1 MILTLQ
7 EHRSFIYVAMLAL
20 LSWLLVNMFELQETH
35 LYEAPAHSADFYSKG
50 YVKWTMNHLGQ
61 LHEKLEVA
69 ELIHYSDDL
78 STKMIQPRLSIY
90 TEDVGLALAS
100 WQITAQQAML
110 YKTGKEL
117 LLKDDVHII
126 KTDTASKTQ
135 FRIDTTNVKIN
146 TTTHYF
152 ETSEFAKLTRYPSQ
166 LTGMGMHGRLV
177 QPMTLELLS
186 NVKGIYETTNH

>member
-1 MILTLQ
+1 MSLLLR
-7 EHRSFIYVAMLAL
+7 EHSSFIYVAVLAL
-20 LSWLLVNMFELQETH
+20 FSWMLVNIFEIQETH

-50 YVKWTMNHLGQ
+50 YVKWTMNHLGR

-78 STKMIQPRLSIY
+78 STKMIQPQLSIY
-90 TEDVGLALAS
+90 TEDIGLARAA

-117 LLKDDVHII
+117 LLTDDVHII
-126 KTDTASKTQ
+126 KTDTALNAQ

-166 LTGMGMHGRLV
+166 LTGMGMHGRFA

-186 NVKGIYETTNH
+186 NVKGIYETSNH